1 MENLFPKWKINLPNG
16 KFISQMEN
24 QFRKWKINFANGK
37 FISQMENQFPEWKI
51 YFPNGKSISQMA
63 NLISQMEN
71 KFSKWKLFFS
81 NGKLISQM
89 AKLFPK
95 WKIHFPSGK
104 FYFRRVPPTPS
115 PFFSKVMTY
124 QFFNPLRSRG
134 QIAQW
139 QSRRLPRERH
149 RFESGLSP
157 DRLEVWWYGGGGYWA
172 I

>member
-1 MENLFPKWKINLPNG
+1 MENKFSKWKIFFPNGKLTYQMANLFPKWKINFANGKFYFPNGKSISRMENLFPKWKINFPNGKFNFPNG
-16 KFISQMEN
+16 KFIFQMEIV
-24 QFRKWKINFANGK
+24 FLKWKINFPNGK
-37 FISQMENQFPEWKI
+37 VISQMENP
-51 YFPNGKSISQMA
+51 
-63 NLISQMEN
+63 
-71 KFSKWKLFFS
+71 
-81 NGKLISQM
+81 
-89 AKLFPK
+89 FPK
-95 WKIHFPSGK
+95 REILFQ
-104 FYFRRVPPTPS
+104 TS
-115 PFFSKVMTY
+115 PADPLPIFSKVMTY